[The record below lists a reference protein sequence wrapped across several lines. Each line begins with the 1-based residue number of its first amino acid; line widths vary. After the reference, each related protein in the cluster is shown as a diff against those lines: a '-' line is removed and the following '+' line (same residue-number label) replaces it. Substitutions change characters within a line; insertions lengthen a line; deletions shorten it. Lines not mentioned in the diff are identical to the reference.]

1 MSSVDTSSTNYT
13 SGTSSSSSTQHGTGI
28 NDLDM
33 DGFLQLMIA
42 ELQNQDPLDPT
53 KNSEMLQ
60 QIGQIRSIGAT
71 DQLRASLDS
80 MQQSQG
86 ISTASSLIGKQV
98 QALTDDGY
106 VLFGVVNSV
115 QLTPNDDGTRNLS
128 LKVNTGDQTV
138 DVKMEDIFTIL
149 PASAQT
155 PTETDPTDGSETGSG
170 NSTDTEDSSDTTDT
184 ASDSVDATTT

>member
-1 MSSVDTSSTNYT
+1 MSSVDTSSSNYT
-13 SGTSSSSSTQHGTGI
+13 SGSSSASGSSSTQHGSGI

-33 DGFLQLMIA
+33 DAFLQLMIA

-60 QIGQIRSIGAT
+60 QIGQIREIGAT
-71 DQLRASLDS
+71 DQLRSSLES

-115 QLTPNDDGTRNLS
+115 QLSPNDDGTRELS

-149 PASAQT
+149 PASGKAS
-155 PTETDPTDGSETGSG
+155 DGTDGTDTGSDG
-170 NSTDTEDSSDTTDT
+170 STEDSSGSG
-184 ASDSVDATTT
+184 SDAADETTT